1 MFANIEIISNNT
13 YNFSHFTYIIPKKYQ
28 GKVQQGTIVEI
39 KFRNKILN
47 GIIVSTSS
55 KTNINKLNNIEK
67 VIHNLDSIQFKYLQC
82 IASVNRINVGMLL
95 YNLFDVGSYGNQK
108 KLSSKSTTNISF
120 EGISEIIYKKKNVF
134 FVPSLKQSKLLY
146 DKLKN
151 VIDIDYFQKFGGK
164 DELTK
169 IIKNKS
175 YSNIILLSTNFE
187 KINIENDVNYIFYDS
202 NSSAY
207 KLPKLNELNII
218 ESAYLKNA
226 VFGGHFLFISEFP
239 NFEYFNQRWIPK
251 EIYDYKI
258 EYFVSNNLKDNIELI
273 SYKYPNEKF
282 NYYSNEQL
290 PNIKN
295 FNFINNLDDSK
306 LDTLIIQNPNISNN
320 KILNSFKL
328 IYLLRILNVAKK
340 RNIKIFV
347 FSSNAIDIN
356 KTLNSNNMITWINN
370 EIDVRKKYG
379 PNNFYKIY
387 SVYSDEL
394 INNID
399 EKYFLGP
406 KKANNKFIYE
416 LQIKLTD
423 KLDYELLQN
432 IYKIIKDCEIKRIRH
447 ISWMK

>member
-13 YNFSHFTYIIPKKYQ
+13 YNFSNFTYIIPKKYQ

-120 EGISEIIYKKKNVF
+120 KGISEIIYKKKNVF

-187 KINIENDVNYIFYDS
+187 KINIENDVNYIFY
-202 NSSAY
+202 
-207 KLPKLNELNII
+207 E
-218 ESAYLKNA
+218 
-226 VFGGHFLFISEFP
+226 HFYFP
-239 NFEYFNQRWIPK
+239 N
-251 EIYDYKI
+251 
-258 EYFVSNNLKDNIELI
+258 L
-273 SYKYPNEKF
+273 
-282 NYYSNEQL
+282 YYSL
-290 PNIKN
+290 
-295 FNFINNLDDSK
+295 LMC
-306 LDTLIIQNPNISNN
+306 LI
-320 KILNSFKL
+320 F
-328 IYLLRILNVAKK
+328 
-340 RNIKIFV
+340 F
-347 FSSNAIDIN
+347 
-356 KTLNSNNMITWINN
+356 
-370 EIDVRKKYG
+370 
-379 PNNFYKIY
+379 
-387 SVYSDEL
+387 
-394 INNID
+394 
-399 EKYFLGP
+399 
-406 KKANNKFIYE
+406 
-416 LQIKLTD
+416 
-423 KLDYELLQN
+423 LLQFL
-432 IYKIIKDCEIKRIRH
+432 YLYA
-447 ISWMK
+447 

>member
-13 YNFSHFTYIIPKKYQ
+13 YNFSNFTYIIPKKYQ
-28 GKVQQGTIVEI
+28 GKVQQGTIVKI
-39 KFRNKILN
+39 KFRNKNLN
-47 GIIVSTSS
+47 GIIVSTSL
-55 KTNINKLNNIEK
+55 KTNINKLNIIEK
-67 VIHNLDSIQFKYLQC
+67 VVHNLDSIQFKYLQC

-95 YNLFDVGSYGNQK
+95 YNLFDIGSYGNQK

-164 DELTK
+164 DEIIK

-175 YSNIILLSTNFE
+175 YSNIILLSNNFE

-328 IYLLRILNVAKK
+328 IYLLRILNLAKK

-356 KTLNSNNMITWINN
+356 KTLNSNNMNTWINN
-370 EIDVRKKYG
+370 EIEVRKKYG

-399 EKYFLGP
+399 EAYFLGP
-406 KKANNKFIYE
+406 KKVNNKFIYE

-447 ISWMK
+447 IS